1 MYFSISTLNQP
12 VPDHTYLQ
20 LHNWICPTCKEP
32 RCSMHMRM
40 RVCSKIEGEEGAST
54 NLIPE
59 KRGQKEEEKGR
70 QKREGKKRVRWNIKE
85 IGKKRWREGKKKKRE
100 GERER
105 ETKREG
111 QKEQDGT

>member
-1 MYFSISTLNQP
+1 
-12 VPDHTYLQ
+12 
-20 LHNWICPTCKEP
+20 
-32 RCSMHMRM
+32 MHMRM

-85 IGKKRWREGKKKKRE
+85 IGKRDGEREKRE

-105 ETKREG
+105 GRL
-111 QKEQDGT
+111 KERVKKNKMEHN